1 MTTLTRISL
10 ASLILIALGVSA
22 CGGSSSSSTSST
34 PATSSSPAGSEAD
47 EAKST
52 TTAPAVAGAS
62 KVALTADPGGQLRYV
77 QSTATATAGPIEL
90 SLTNAS
96 GIPHNVAIKN
106 TEFET
111 QIKTSG
117 TATANGTLKA
127 GTYTYYCQVPG
138 HEAAGMVG
146 TLTVK

>member
-1 MTTLTRISL
+1 MTTITRISL
-10 ASLILIALGVSA
+10 AALILIALGVSA
-22 CGGSSSSSTSST
+22 CGGSSSSSTSS
-34 PATSSSPAGSEAD
+34 SPAASEAD
-47 EAKST
+47 EAMST
-52 TTAPAVAGAS
+52 TTAPPVAGAS
-62 KVALTADPGGQLRYV
+62 KVTLTADPDGQLRFV
-77 QSTATATAGPIEL
+77 ESTATATAGPIEL
-90 SLTNAS
+90 SLANTS
-96 GIPHNVAIKN
+96 GVPHNVAIKD

-111 QIKTSG
+111 QIETSA

>member
-1 MTTLTRISL
+1 MTTITRISL
-10 ASLILIALGVSA
+10 AALILIAFGVSA
-22 CGGSSSSSTSST
+22 CGGSSSSSTSS
-34 PATSSSPAGSEAD
+34 SPAASEAD
-47 EAKST
+47 EAMST
-52 TTAPAVAGAS
+52 TTAPPVAGAS
-62 KVALTADPGGQLRYV
+62 KVTLTADPDGQLRYV
-77 QSTATATAGPIEL
+77 ESTATATAGPIEL
-90 SLTNAS
+90 SLANTS
-96 GIPHNVAIKN
+96 GVPHNVAIKD

-111 QIKTSG
+111 QIETSA